1 MAVLVPQLG
10 EAVPSHVGEVIP
22 GAASL
27 WPAFVPR
34 DDRAEARSTTLPY
47 VVVLLVL
54 FSAYGVALRA
64 VAGRSSRLLEIGV
77 FGTGAI
83 FLILLATSP
92 VMLANDVYSYAAY
105 GRMFALSGKD
115 PARELTR
122 LPPDDPYT
130 KLWGEHLPPSSY
142 GPVWTLISGGV
153 APLVGKRVGLT
164 VLLYRGIAVLAVLG
178 AAALI
183 AICLRRMAPA
193 RLAQGVLFFL
203 WNPLVILESPLSA
216 HNDAFMV
223 ALFLAGIALHLQGRR
238 FGAMVLFAL
247 SALVKF
253 ATAPLIPIY
262 LVMVLRQLPDWR
274 ARRWFLVQAAA
285 VGLLAMTITVL
296 PFQFGSSGQPASAE
310 SGAEPSKPFGWWVFE
325 QNYINSPHEL
335 LFRAMRIGMGE
346 QPDDVHDVEF
356 SGWWVAPTQP
366 TSLQPTPQV
375 NGSPV
380 EPVTRGTPLLVIQP
394 RANDSWLR
402 VYDPETKKKGYVLEE
417 HTDAIQRPALAEQ
430 DPVLL
435 RWEMGRSPTAQR
447 ADVVLKLAAWSL
459 FGLVWLAALVYARDT
474 HRFLLAATA
483 LLLASYWLINTAF
496 YAWYVIWALALAALV
511 PASGPALLAA
521 LLSAT
526 TLAIYATTGF
536 DVNGDP
542 LEWIFT
548 YRSLLFLGLPFVLF
562 ALARAT
568 SLWRIGS
575 SRAFPPAPSSVSS

>member
-1 MAVLVPQLG
+1 MLV
-10 EAVPSHVGEVIP
+10 
-22 GAASL
+22 
-27 WPAFVPR
+27 
-34 DDRAEARSTTLPY
+34 
-47 VVVLLVL
+47 VL

-64 VAGRSSRLLEIGV
+64 VAGRSSRLLEICV
-77 FGTGAI
+77 FGMGAI
-83 FLILLATSP
+83 FLMLLATSP
-92 VMLANDVYSYAAY
+92 VMLSERRVFVRRLWPDVRSI
-105 GRMFALSGKD
+105 RHRSGS
-115 PARELTR
+115 ELTR
-122 LPPDDPYT
+122 LPADDPYT

-153 APLVGKRVGLT
+153 ALLAGKKVGLT

-203 WNPLVILESPLSA
+203 WNPLVILESAPSA
-216 HNDAFMV
+216 HNDAVMV

-285 VGLLAMTITVL
+285 VGMLAMTITVL

-366 TSLQPTPQV
+366 TSLQPTPEV
-375 NGSPV
+375 SGPPV
-380 EPVTRGTPLLVIQP
+380 EPLRRGTPLLVIQP
-394 RANDSWLR
+394 RVNDSWLR

-435 RWEMGRSPTAQR
+435 RWEMGRSPIAQR
-447 ADVVLKLAAWSL
+447 ADFVLKLAAWSL
-459 FGLVWLAALVYARDT
+459 FGLVWLAALIYARDT
-474 HRFLLAATA
+474 HRFLLAATS

-548 YRSLLFLGLPFVLF
+548 YRSLLFSR
-562 ALARAT
+562 AAARAFCARPRNKP
-568 SLWRIGS
+568 LENR
-575 SRAFPPAPSSVSS
+575 